1 MSSRLHCR
9 SSPSAPEQAARIDV
23 THVLTPRRRRMAED
37 CGVVQSDL
45 TDHEPVSEAEI
56 RLVLSAL
63 GDILTDILNPTSPEC
78 PASISKSDV

>member
-1 MSSRLHCR
+1 
-9 SSPSAPEQAARIDV
+9 
-23 THVLTPRRRRMAED
+23 MAED

-63 GDILTDILNPTSPEC
+63 GDILTDILNPAPTEC
-78 PASISKSDV
+78 PASISKSDE